1 MNISLSW
8 DLVIILF
15 FAIIIAYS
23 FIIGRDA
30 TIKNI
35 IAAYIAML
43 TADGLGNLAQQYL
56 GGEKPILSL
65 LAGTN
70 SEEILIIG
78 KIIFFILVIV
88 IIAVRGGFTVSI
100 ERDQGTLMK
109 LLMILLF
116 GTLNAGLIVS
126 TLLLYVS
133 GLSLLGA
140 SQIDVANSFAPTSYL
155 VQLMIQ
161 NYNLWFSLPAI
172 AFVGVSF
179 WEGRQEEN

>member
-1 MNISLSW
+1 MNIVLSW

-15 FAIIIAYS
+15 FAIVIAYS

-43 TADGLGNLAQQYL
+43 TADGLGNLAHQYL
-56 GGEKPILSL
+56 GGSNPALSL
-65 LAGTN
+65 LAGPN
-70 SEEILIIG
+70 ADEILITG
-78 KIIFFILVIV
+78 KILFFIAVIV
-88 IIAVRGGFTVSI
+88 VIAVRGGFMVSI
-100 ERDQGTLMK
+100 LSTQTPTVN
-109 LLMILLF
+109 LLLTLLF

-133 GLSLLGA
+133 GLSLIGVE
-140 SQIDVANSFAPTSYL
+140 QIGMVQPFSSSSFL

-172 AFVGVSF
+172 AFVGLSF
-179 WEGRQEEN
+179 MEGDRGE